1 MCGQQLPWEC
11 GVRPVLSDSQTL
23 ATCPS
28 PPPIVCSPRLCT
40 PGTPPGSHPSWAC
53 LAFCQEAGS
62 PVVVDRSPG
71 GILWQILDTP
81 LCGSG
86 RHGHPPL
93 QCFVTR
99 TGSVARFLP
108 GVIFHPVLSDIQR
121 ARQII
126 LFLLRLCDFR
136 AVSCFLN
143 HIS

>member
-1 MCGQQLPWEC
+1 MADTGYSSVWQ
-11 GVRPVLSDSQTL
+11 RPS
-23 ATCPS
+23 
-28 PPPIVCSPRLCT
+28 
-40 PGTPPGSHPSWAC
+40 
-53 LAFCQEAGS
+53 
-62 PVVVDRSPG
+62 RS
-71 GILWQILDTP
+71 
-81 LCGSG
+81 
-86 RHGHPPL
+86 PPL